1 MGEIEITMQNEKK
14 REILLVVLWAAIE
27 DYVPLFEIPWELNS
41 VYDSIDSIGMSR
53 KILTRFI
60 YRDFIEIFKGEYNDL
75 KKINDIETS
84 IDLLN
89 EEEYWE
95 ASDEYEKIIRISA
108 TEKGVKF
115 YKEIYSANNI
125 NVLYP
130 DSIE

>member
-1 MGEIEITMQNEKK
+1 MQNEK
-14 REILLVVLWAAIE
+14 REILLVVLWATIE
-27 DYVPLFEIPWELNS
+27 DYVPLFEIPWEIKS
-41 VYDSIDSIGMSR
+41 VYDSIDTKGMSR
-53 KILTRFI
+53 KILTGFI
-60 YRDFIEIFKGEYNDL
+60 YRDFIEIFRGEYNDL

-84 IDLLN
+84 IALLN

-95 ASDEYEKIIRISA
+95 ASDKDEKIIRISA